1 MGILNELKQNND
13 SAAYYLGLLFKEKE
27 KMVDLLITRIS

>member
-13 SAAYYLGLLFKEKE
+13 SAAYYFRFALKEK
-27 KMVDLLITRIS
+27 KKWWIY